1 MWAWHN
7 SADANSV
14 LSKHSG
20 KGVSSSK
27 HNLIM
32 EAMSAGIHPSATAM
46 TSSVT
51 RTPTAEPPLTGD
63 NGSGCGRVILDYNSR

>member
-7 SADANSV
+7 SADANLG
-14 LSKHSG
+14 LSKHSVT
-20 KGVSSSK
+20 GVSSSK

-32 EAMSAGIHPSATAM
+32 EAMSAGIQPSATVM

-51 RTPTAEPPLTGD
+51 GTPTAEPPLTGND
-63 NGSGCGRVILDYNSR
+63 DSGCGRVILDYNSR